1 MPSIR
6 RVSFSWTTLFSTL
19 STGDGTFVPTTG
31 WMTAA
36 EAAKVRA
43 TWEVSTESAAN
54 CVTRPGYQTANV
66 ENSADT
72 PAVLGT
78 DTQTS
83 VGVKYGTAL
92 TDISSATA
100 GKALVRFGIY
110 VKLASGSALACVR
123 VAGSYDVQSP

>member
-1 MPSIR
+1 MSSIR
-6 RVSFSWTTLFSTL
+6 RASFSWTTLFSTL
-19 STGDGTFVPTTG
+19 STGDGTFVPVTG

-54 CVTRPGYQTANV
+54 CVTRPGYQAANV
-66 ENSADT
+66 EDTADT

-83 VGVKYGTAL
+83 VGVKYGTAPP
-92 TDISSATA
+92 TSARPRRA
-100 GKALVRFGIY
+100 RRWC
-110 VKLASGSALACVR
+110 ASAST
-123 VAGSYDVQSP
+123 